1 MRGLIMN
8 ERMVELAF
16 EGKRNEDLRRTR
28 RMHKLTGTIEQMVQG
43 QFLDAPATKLR
54 DSLENPFGVNTL
66 GLDPTL
72 CIRDT
77 LNWSNTTSLKKFF
90 EDAAKLQNI
99 NQKAIAKRIEAAD
112 MIYFKT
118 PEGKYGIIY
127 IVGEQ
132 TDSDEQVYLSII
144 IKRQPWL
151 RLVSCF

>member
-1 MRGLIMN
+1 MFSAPVATN
-8 ERMVELAF
+8 ATNF
-16 EGKRNEDLRRTR
+16 YTATN
-28 RMHKLTGTIEQMVQG
+28 TGSKI
-43 QFLDAPATKLR
+43 
-54 DSLENPFGVNTL
+54 
-66 GLDPTL
+66 
-72 CIRDT
+72 
-77 LNWSNTTSLKKFF
+77 

-99 NQKAIAKRIEAAD
+99 NQKAIAKRIEAAN